1 MPGHNLARPGSL
13 GANEVENKTVRC
25 KRCDSI
31 MFKAHSE
38 KNAQSIQEWY
48 DCPMCRRQAVI
59 SEPLSAD
66 ARAWLGST
74 GNRRGQPFVRFT
86 PDLH

>member
-1 MPGHNLARPGSL
+1 M
-13 GANEVENKTVRC
+13 RC

-31 MFKAHSE
+31 MLKARSE

-48 DCPMCRRQAVI
+48 DCPMCRRQAVT
-59 SEPLSAD
+59 SEPLTAD
-66 ARAWLGST
+66 ARAWLSSSGS
-74 GNRRGQPFVRFT
+74 RRGQQFMRFT